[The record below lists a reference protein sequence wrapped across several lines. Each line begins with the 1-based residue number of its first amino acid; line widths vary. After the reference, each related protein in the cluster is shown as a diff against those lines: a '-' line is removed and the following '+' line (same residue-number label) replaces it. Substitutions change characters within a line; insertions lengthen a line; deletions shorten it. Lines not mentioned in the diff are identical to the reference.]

1 MASTPEAKVK
11 RHVTQIIKRA
21 HAVYYFM
28 PVQTGYGSPTLD
40 YLGCSAGRAFA
51 IETKA
56 PGKKPT
62 MRQLAIIAEMEKA
75 GMKVFVIDGS
85 PIHYEELRLWL
96 FGATQM
102 LREANAKLQEQIRE

>member
-11 RHVTQIIKRA
+11 RHVSQILKRA
-21 HAVYYFM
+21 DAVYYFM

-40 YLGCSAGRAFA
+40 YLGSSRGRAFA

-56 PGKKPT
+56 PGKVPT
-62 MRQLAIIAEMEKA
+62 VRQWAIINEMKKV

-85 PIHYEELRLWL
+85 PYQYEELRLWL
-96 FGATQM
+96 Y
-102 LREANAKLQEQIRE
+102 